1 MDDLMQSFEL
11 LGLGMGGIFIV
22 MFLLFVISQTIL
34 KMTAPK
40 QNTER
45 KDV

>member
-1 MDDLMQSFEL
+1 MNDLMQSLEL

-34 KMTAPK
+34 KITAPK
-40 QNTER
+40 QKKER
-45 KDV
+45 EDV

>member
-1 MDDLMQSFEL
+1 MNDLTQSLEL

-34 KMTAPK
+34 KITAPK
-40 QNTER
+40 KNAER
-45 KDV
+45 NDV